1 MLFQA
6 QKGLL
11 TNCKQ
16 VASPNRSARP
26 GGEIELLVIHN
37 ISLPA
42 GEFGTGCVERLFT
55 NCLPADGH
63 PSFAEIARLR
73 VSSHLLID
81 RAGVATQ
88 FVPFTMQAWHAG
100 ESSFRGRE
108 RCNEFSIGIE
118 LEGTDFQPF
127 TDPQYETLAAVT
139 KALFRAYPGLNV
151 DRIAGHSEIAPGR
164 KTDPGPHFD
173 WERYRAAL
181 GSAGPIGASPMQTTG
196 DAAT

>member
-1 MLFQA
+1 MKFSVSD
-6 QKGLL
+6 GLL
-11 TNCKQ
+11 RDCRWL
-16 VASPNRSARP
+16 ASPNRSARP
-26 GGEIELLVIHN
+26 GDEIELLVIHN

-42 GEFGTGCVERLFT
+42 GEFGTGFVERLFT

-63 PSFAEIARLR
+63 PSFAEIAKLR

-81 RAGVATQ
+81 RAGAVTQ

-100 ESSFRGRE
+100 ESSFRGRK

-181 GSAGPIGASPMQTTG
+181 GSVNHVGAVQVENAGEAK
-196 DAAT
+196 A

>member
-127 TDPQYETLAAVT
+127 TDAQYETLAAVT

-181 GSAGPIGASPMQTTG
+181 GSANHVGAVQVENAG
-196 DAAT
+196 EAKA

>member
-1 MLFQA
+1 MFFQA
-6 QKGLL
+6 QNGLL
-11 TNCKQ
+11 TSCKQ

-26 GGEIELLVIHN
+26 GGGIDLLVIHN

-63 PSFAEIARLR
+63 PSFAEIAKLR

-81 RAGVATQ
+81 RAGAATQ

-118 LEGTDFQPF
+118 LEGTDSTPF
-127 TDPQYETLAAVT
+127 ADAQYDTLIEVT
-139 KALFRAYPGLNV
+139 RALFRAYPGLNAE
-151 DRIAGHSEIAPGR
+151 RIAGHSDIAPGR

-173 WERYRAAL
+173 WARYRAAL
-181 GSAGPIGASPMQTTG
+181 ASA
-196 DAAT
+196 D